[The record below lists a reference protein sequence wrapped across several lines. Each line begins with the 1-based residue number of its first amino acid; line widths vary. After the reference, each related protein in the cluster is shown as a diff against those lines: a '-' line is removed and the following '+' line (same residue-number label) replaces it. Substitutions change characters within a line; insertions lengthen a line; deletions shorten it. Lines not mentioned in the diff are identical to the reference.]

1 MIKNFLIFSRKKVF
15 LIFRERELSCP
26 KIKKFQKATFQT
38 RKLKYPL
45 WKNVLYFGKWTF
57 LVPTLKNCY
66 QEWTFQARKLKK
78 STLKKKSQMFRKME
92 ISSPK
97 LKKLLYFRRELAKP
111 EKQKFLIF
119 LEKVLPYFGMIADQI
134 VK

>member
-66 QEWTFQARKLKK
+66 PEWTFQARKLKK
-78 STLKKKSQMFRKME
+78 PTLKKKSQIFREME

-111 EKQKFLIF
+111 EKQISYISWKSSPVFR
-119 LEKVLPYFGMIADQI
+119 DDCWSNR
-134 VK
+134 

>member
-78 STLKKKSQMFRKME
+78 PTLKKKVKYFGKWKFLAPSLKNSY
-92 ISSPK
+92 ISGGNLQS
-97 LKKLLYFRRELAKP
+97 LKN
-111 EKQKFLIF
+111 KFLIF